1 MHWQDAILTVGQII
15 FIIALIPSILSKN
28 KPAQAT
34 SFLTGSVALSIAF
47 VYVTLSLW
55 FAAATAGINAVFW
68 YILLTQSYRRNNG
81 NKR

>member
-15 FIIALIPSILSKN
+15 FVIALIPSMLSKD

-55 FAAATAGINAVFW
+55 FAAATAGINAIFW
-68 YILLTQSYRRNNG
+68 YILLAQRYRRQ
-81 NKR
+81 K